1 MLHEMRMIRWGIR
14 MSNARLRGMY
24 KMPGTAEQKDAFL
37 FNFNIEVDKFEE
49 LPSDSEG
56 DIDAED
62 SEERQR
68 FYRRRAEE
76 KRREEEEDNE

>member
-1 MLHEMRMIRWGIR
+1 MN
-14 MSNARLRGMY
+14 NAHLRSMY
-24 KMPGTAEQKDAFL
+24 KMPGTSEQKDAFL
-37 FNFNIEVDKFEE
+37 YNFNIEVDKYEE

-56 DIDAED
+56 DVDAED

-76 KRREEEEDNE
+76 AKRRKEEEDNA